1 MIKTQLALQ
10 KIKDTFPH
18 VVRIESGNALLEST
32 LTFGVSLRGSE
43 EWALVVLLDSDF
55 GPMYVE
61 ALFPP
66 LNSQSVARCVAACG
80 ENFHDDRFKYEWEM
94 EHMRSEMA
102 GFGADSAN
110 FFYGQAYPLDV
121 QIDPN
126 MAIPPEEIE
135 GLCFELGRPATEAE
149 IVAFSQA
156 FTKALTT
163 LCNRENN

>member
-1 MIKTQLALQ
+1 MIKTQLALS
-10 KIKDTFPH
+10 KIANTFKHP
-18 VVRIESGNALLEST
+18 VRISTGHVILENT
-32 LTFGVSLRGSE
+32 RTFGVMSKERN
-43 EWALVVLLDSDF
+43 EWALVVIQDDDF
-55 GPMYVE
+55 GPQYIE
-61 ALFPP
+61 ALFPT
-66 LNSQSVARCVAACG
+66 LNSQSVAACIERCG

-110 FFYGQAYPLDV
+110 FFYGQAYPLGI

-126 MAIPPEEIE
+126 MEIPPEEID
-135 GLCFELGRPATEAE
+135 ELSEEIGRPLTEAE
-149 IVAFSQA
+149 VVAFSQA